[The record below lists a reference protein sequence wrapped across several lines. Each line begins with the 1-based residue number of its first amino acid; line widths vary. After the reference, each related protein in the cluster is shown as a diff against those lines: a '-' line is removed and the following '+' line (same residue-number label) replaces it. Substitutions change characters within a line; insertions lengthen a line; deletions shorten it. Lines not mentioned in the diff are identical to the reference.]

1 MKKIFTLMLMLAFAL
16 FAGVSCT
23 NDQTGDEPTPDPT
36 APVVTVTGV
45 PELNLAPEA
54 GSFTLN
60 YAIENA
66 TLTGVLNISTEAAWL
81 TKGEDTGAAVTFNYA
96 ANSDAPGS
104 AAREAV
110 IVFAYEGAESV
121 SVTVKQ
127 DSQAASFT
135 LSVNEATLTCG
146 SVDYAISAV
155 DAEMLYLVASS
166 QDLGQYGVMGE
177 TPVELMNN
185 YVKLLVDNFMF
196 FSEDGTWAPDYW
208 FTFKGNMADVE
219 VWKQAFRYSS
229 EDSVQ
234 IYAVGVNITAT
245 DSDSSGYY
253 ATAVELATAVHSWE
267 APFLPYPTLTV
278 PEEQLVNNVSA
289 AAGELVLDCVLAN
302 PIPETNV
309 EFQTEATWVHPTW
322 ADNKLT
328 IAYDANDIAVARR
341 ARIAVQYGYYTNPFE
356 VTITQEKNAEA
367 TAITL
372 KLTVKGT
379 QFNGI
384 LVDVEPSDPEV
395 YYALNHTTPEKDWET
410 EAELP
415 IDWMQ
420 KAEDLV
426 SYTGNASFHKGNL
439 TNYLVKTNVQNY
451 EYNGLEYYVYAV
463 AVDATSEEKTDY
475 FGKLYTEWTVH
486 KILSEVVVSEK
497 TTIDVSKRP
506 AVTWDLEKSGLA
518 LNSNDY
524 YAREVVE
531 GSTLVLYFNV
541 ENPVEGA
548 SLKLNGTTLTDSFN
562 VVDGEPVIDNAA
574 GTITFKIDAFDP
586 AKTSHYIRPS
596 FKYTNET
603 DDMWGIMTPS
613 LQLTHVEN
621 PGMALPYQES
631 FENGIGNFTINDVLL
646 GEGLS
651 YVWKHENGQYGYYMK
666 ASAFAG
672 SAKESES
679 WLVSPKIDLS
689 AATMPGLQFSHTHK
703 FAGTPAEDLTL
714 WVKEYGAAEWT
725 QVTIPTYGT
734 NSNYTFVTAAVDLS
748 AWAGKKVQIGFKY
761 ISSTSAAGTW
771 EVKDV
776 VVYDAGGAAAPLM

>member
-146 SVDYAISAV
+146 NVDYAITPV
-155 DAEMLYLVASS
+155 DNEMLYLVASS
-166 QDLGQYGVMGE
+166 QDLGQYGVQGE
-177 TPVELMNN
+177 TPAELMQN
-185 YVKLLVDNFMF
+185 YVNLLVENWMIMT
-196 FSEDGTWAPDYW
+196 EPDFW
-208 FTFKGNMADVE
+208 FVYKGDMVAAE
-219 VWKQAFRYSS
+219 VWKQASRYNA
-229 EDSVQ
+229 EDEVT
-234 IYAVGVNITAT
+234 IYAVGFNITT
-245 DSDSSGYY
+245 SESDSSGTY
-253 ATAVELATAVHSWE
+253 ATAIELSTAIHAWE

-302 PIPETNV
+302 PLPETNV

-439 TNYLVKTNVQNY
+439 TDYLVKTNVQNY

-475 FGKLYTEWTVH
+475 YGKLYTEWTVN

-497 TTIDVSKRP
+497 TTIDVSKMP

-651 YVWKHENGQYGYYMK
+651 YVWKHENGQHGYYMK

>member
-146 SVDYAISAV
+146 NVDYAITPV
-155 DAEMLYLVASS
+155 DSEMLYLVVSS
-166 QDLGQYGVMGE
+166 QDLGQYGIQGE
-177 TPVELMNN
+177 TPAELMQN
-185 YVKLLVDNFMF
+185 YVNLLVENWMIMT
-196 FSEDGTWAPDYW
+196 EPDFW
-208 FTFKGNMADVE
+208 FVYKGDMVAAE
-219 VWKQAFRYSS
+219 VWKQASRYNA
-229 EDSVQ
+229 EDEVT
-234 IYAVGVNITAT
+234 IYAVGFNITT
-245 DSDSSGYY
+245 SESDSSGTY
-253 ATAVELATAVHSWE
+253 ATAIELSTAIHAWE

-367 TAITL
+367 TAVTL

-475 FGKLYTEWTVH
+475 FGKLYTEWTVN

-497 TTIDVSKRP
+497 TTIDVSKMP

-613 LQLTHVEN
+613 LHLTHVES
-621 PGMALPYQES
+621 MALPYQES
-631 FENGIGNFTINDVLL
+631 FENGIGNFSINDVLL

-703 FAGTPAEDLTL
+703 FAGIPAEDLTL
-714 WVKEYGAAEWT
+714 WVKESGAADWT

-734 NSNYTFVTAAVDLS
+734 NSDYDFVTAAVDLS

>member
-23 NDQTGDEPTPDPT
+23 NDQTGDEKPDPT

-127 DSQAASFT
+127 DSQAPSFEIEWAN
-135 LSVNEATLTCG
+135 VTCG
-146 SVDYAISAV
+146 YAQYTCTPA
-155 DAEMLYLVASS
+155 DGEMLYLLAST
-166 QDLGQYGVMGE
+166 QELGQFGIQGE
-177 TPVELMNN
+177 TPQELMQN
-185 YVKLLVDNFMF
+185 YAQLLASYGMLTG
-196 FSEDGTWAPDYW
+196 EADGWYV
-208 FTFKGNMADVE
+208 FKGATTEMPKEASRFSAEDTVTVFALGLSVTVGEVDPETGMPAITVNHLTPVHAWDV
-219 VWKQAFRYSS
+219 
-229 EDSVQ
+229 
-234 IYAVGVNITAT
+234 
-245 DSDSSGYY
+245 
-253 ATAVELATAVHSWE
+253 
-267 APFLPYPTLTV
+267 PFLPYPTLTV

-289 AAGELVLDCVLAN
+289 AAGELVLDCVLENALN
-302 PIPETNV
+302 DGSEVTLN
-309 EFQTEATWVHPTW
+309 TEATWVHPTW

-341 ARIAVQYGYYTNPFE
+341 AKIAVQYGWWTNPFE
-356 VTITQEKNAEA
+356 VTVTQEKNAEA

-439 TNYLVKTNVQNY
+439 TDYLVKTNVQNY

-475 FGKLYTEWTVH
+475 FGKLYTEWTVN

-497 TTIDVSKRP
+497 TTVDVSKMP

-518 LNSNDY
+518 LNSKNY

-531 GSTLVLYFNV
+531 GSTVVLYFNV

-548 SLKLNGTTLTDSFN
+548 SLKLNGTTLIDSYN
-562 VVDGEPVIDNAA
+562 VVDGEPVIDNVA

-586 AKTSHYIRPS
+586 AKTSHYIRPN

-603 DDMWGIMTPS
+603 DDLWGIMTPS
-613 LQLTHVEN
+613 LQLTQVEN

-734 NSNYTFVTAAVDLS
+734 DSDYDFVIAAVDLS

-776 VVYDAGGAAAPLM
+776 VVYDAGGAAAPFM

>member
-23 NDQTGDEPTPDPT
+23 NDQTGDELKPDPT

-121 SVTVKQ
+121 PVTVKQ

-475 FGKLYTEWTVH
+475 FGKLYTEWTVN

-497 TTIDVSKRP
+497 TTIDVSKMP

-631 FENGIGNFTINDVLL
+631 FENGIGNFSINDVEL
-646 GEGLS
+646 GGLS
-651 YVWKHENGQYGYYMK
+651 YVWQYDDRYSCMK
-666 ASAFAG
+666 ASAFVG
-672 SAKESES
+672 GAKESES
-679 WLVSPKIDLS
+679 WLVSPKIDLTS
-689 AATMPGLQFSHTHK
+689 ATAPALTFEH
-703 FAGTPAEDLTL
+703 AVNYANGTAVEALTL
-714 WVKEYGAAEWT
+714 WVKEYGAADWT
-725 QVTIPTYGT
+725 QLTIPTHAT
-734 NSNYTFVTAAVDLS
+734 SDSWTFFSAGNVDLV
-748 AWAGKKVQIGFKY
+748 AYVGKKIQIGFKY
-761 ISSTSAAGTW
+761 TSTAAGASTW
-771 EVKDV
+771 EVKNV
-776 VVYDAGGAAAPLM
+776 VVYDAGGAVAPLM

>member
-110 IVFAYEGAESV
+110 IVFAYEGAETV

-146 SVDYAISAV
+146 NVDYAITPV
-155 DAEMLYLVASS
+155 DNEMLYLVASS
-166 QDLGQYGVMGE
+166 QDLGQYGVQGE
-177 TPVELMNN
+177 TPAELMQN
-185 YVKLLVDNFMF
+185 YVNLLVENWMIMT
-196 FSEDGTWAPDYW
+196 EPDFW
-208 FTFKGNMADVE
+208 FVYKGDMVAAE
-219 VWKQAFRYSS
+219 VWKQASRYNA
-229 EDSVQ
+229 EDEVT
-234 IYAVGVNITAT
+234 IYAVGFNITT
-245 DSDSSGYY
+245 SESDSSGTY
-253 ATAVELATAVHSWE
+253 ATAIELSTAIHAWE

-278 PEEQLVNNVSA
+278 PEEQLVNAVSS

-302 PIPETNV
+302 PLPETNV
-309 EFQTEATWVHPTW
+309 EFQTEASWVHPTW

-475 FGKLYTEWTVH
+475 FGKLYTEWTVN

-497 TTIDVSKRP
+497 TTIDVSKMP

-562 VVDGEPVIDNAA
+562 VVDGEPVIDNVA

-651 YVWKHENGQYGYYMK
+651 YVWKHENGQHGYYMK

>member
-110 IVFAYEGAESV
+110 IVFAYEGAETV

-146 SVDYAISAV
+146 NVDYAITPV
-155 DAEMLYLVASS
+155 DNEMLYLVASS
-166 QDLGQYGVMGE
+166 QDLGQYGVQGE
-177 TPVELMNN
+177 TPAELMQN
-185 YVKLLVDNFMF
+185 YVNLLVENWMIMT
-196 FSEDGTWAPDYW
+196 EPDFW
-208 FTFKGNMADVE
+208 FVYKGDMVAAE
-219 VWKQAFRYSS
+219 VWKQASRYNA
-229 EDSVQ
+229 EDEVT
-234 IYAVGVNITAT
+234 IYAVGFNITT
-245 DSDSSGYY
+245 SESDSSGTY
-253 ATAVELATAVHSWE
+253 ATAIELSTAIHAWE

-328 IAYDANDIAVARR
+328 IAYDANDVAVARR

-475 FGKLYTEWTVH
+475 FGKLYTEWTVN

-497 TTIDVSKRP
+497 TTIDVSKMP

-562 VVDGEPVIDNAA
+562 VVDGEPVIDNVA

-651 YVWKHENGQYGYYMK
+651 YVWKHENGQHGYYMK

>member
-475 FGKLYTEWTVH
+475 FGKLYTEWTVN

-497 TTIDVSKRP
+497 TTIDVSKMP